1 MESSLYA
8 AEQGDHKMTHG
19 TPSISAAPGAA
30 LTARLHRRP
39 IG

>member
-1 MESSLYA
+1 
-8 AEQGDHKMTHG
+8 MTHG

-30 LTARLHRRP
+30 PTARLHRRP

>member
-1 MESSLYA
+1 
-8 AEQGDHKMTHG
+8 MTHG

-30 LTARLHRRP
+30 LTARLHQRP